1 MGKNQSKLSPEQ
13 LSDLQKNTYCE
24 STLLLLRGECWM
36 DADI

>member
-24 STLLLLRGECWM
+24 SALGLQCS
-36 DADI
+36 